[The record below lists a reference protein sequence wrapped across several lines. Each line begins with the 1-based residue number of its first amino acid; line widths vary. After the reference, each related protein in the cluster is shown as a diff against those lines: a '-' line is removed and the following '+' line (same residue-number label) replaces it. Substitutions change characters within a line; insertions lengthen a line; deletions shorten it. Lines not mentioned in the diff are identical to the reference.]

1 MRRASIATRFATT
14 VGRQEQAPFKA
25 MGRYSGMI
33 STRCSIP
40 AKSAAFRVYRR
51 AEWAWAVA
59 GDQNVHDPRPRLA
72 ARGGDSR
79 SQFSV
84 TGGDIVV
91 NWQRVE
97 FALKV

>member
-1 MRRASIATRFATT
+1 
-14 VGRQEQAPFKA
+14 
-25 MGRYSGMI
+25 
-33 STRCSIP
+33 
-40 AKSAAFRVYRR
+40 
-51 AEWAWAVA
+51 
-59 GDQNVHDPRPRLA
+59 LA

-97 FALKV
+97 FVLKV